1 MMFALPKIMVCGAE
15 GQLGYQL
22 LTLAREE
29 GFELIASDRRD
40 LDLRDAEAV
49 SDRLTREQPAFIIN
63 AAGSVPR
70 EGEQLDETSLHE
82 NLQAVDHLASTCH
95 RLNIA
100 LIQIS
105 CAEVFDG
112 SGNTPR
118 KEDDPVYPHTPYG
131 KSLWALEERVRD
143 RLERHIIL
151 RSGWLFSSRPGSL
164 VRRLLESARRS
175 SELKLR
181 DDLIG
186 APTSAADLSRVIIA
200 MIKQLDCGAQTWGT
214 YHYASAEITTRFG
227 FGEAVIAAARQYED
241 LPLEQLNPETK
252 AEDNYPRFTGL
263 NCEKIRTTFGI
274 HQRPWRSTL
283 MPVIRNLY
291 I

>member
-49 SDRLTREQPAFIIN
+49 SDRLTREQPAFIVN
-63 AAGSVPR
+63 AAGAVPL
-70 EGEQLDETSLHE
+70 EGEQLDAQVLKD
-82 NLQAVDHLASTCH
+82 NLQAVNHLALTCH
-95 RLNIA
+95 QLNIA

-112 SGNTPR
+112 SGSTPR
-118 KEDDPVYPHTPYG
+118 KEDDPVYPRTPYG
-131 KSLWALEERVRD
+131 KNLWTAEEQVRD

-164 VRRLLESARRS
+164 VRRLLESARHNTT
-175 SELKLR
+175 LGLR

-227 FGEAVIAAARQYED
+227 FGEAVVAAARQYED
-241 LPLEQLNPETK
+241 LPLEELHNDDNP
-252 AEDNYPRFTGL
+252 ADNYPRFTGL

-283 MPVIRNLY
+283 MPVVRNLY